1 MTERDRKKD
10 RENKGKMKKLC
21 RLALICFTVIM
32 LAACGSSAGGDDE
45 EIQIVEA
52 EPLDRSGQEAD
63 GASKE
68 QAKDG
73 RPEDEDLNGSPEA
86 DKNAGGPE
94 NGSGVEASGGAPGAE
109 NTGTGETAEQEAGAD
124 PWVGEYNDYDVNEPN
139 LEIQKNEDG
148 SYEIHIGVFRLLSLN
163 DGHGVLTERGMEFTT
178 SFSGE
183 ETTGVITLDGDI
195 ATVTF
200 DPGGWPGFY
209 NVYSYRYYKTSDT
222 PDMELFAY

>member
-32 LAACGSSAGGDDE
+32 LSACGSSAGGDDE

-52 EPLDRSGQEAD
+52 EPLDGFGQ
-63 GASKE
+63 
-68 QAKDG
+68 
-73 RPEDEDLNGSPEA
+73 EA

>member
-1 MTERDRKKD
+1 MTERERKKD
-10 RENKGKMKKLC
+10 RENKDEMKKLC

-32 LAACGSSAGGDDE
+32 LSACGSSAGGDDK
-45 EIQIVEA
+45 EIQMVEA
-52 EPLDRSGQEAD
+52 EALDGSGQEAD
-63 GASKE
+63 E
-68 QAKDG
+68 
-73 RPEDEDLNGSPEA
+73 
-86 DKNAGGPE
+86 NAGGPE

-124 PWVGEYNDYDVNEPN
+124 PWIGEYNDYDVNEPN

-148 SYEIHIGVFRLLSLN
+148 SYEIHIGVFRLLSIN
-163 DGHGVLTERGMEFTT
+163 DGHGLLTEKGMEFTT
-178 SFSGE
+178 KALTGD

-200 DPGGWPGFY
+200 DPGWSGFDTI
-209 NVYSYRYYKTSDT
+209 YSYQYYKTSNT

>member
-32 LAACGSSAGGDDE
+32 LSACGSSAGGDDE

-52 EPLDRSGQEAD
+52 EPLDGFGQEAD
-63 GASKE
+63 E
-68 QAKDG
+68 
-73 RPEDEDLNGSPEA
+73 
-86 DKNAGGPE
+86 NAGEPE
-94 NGSGVEASGGAPGAE
+94 NGSGVEASGGTPGAE
-109 NTGTGETAEQEAGAD
+109 NTGTAETAEQETGVD

-148 SYEIHIGVFRLLSLN
+148 SYEIHIGVFRLLSIN
-163 DGHGVLTERGMEFTT
+163 DGRGLLTEKGMEFTT
-178 SFSGE
+178 KALTGD

-200 DPGGWPGFY
+200 DPGWSGFGTI
-209 NVYSYRYYKTSDT
+209 YSYQYYKTSDT

>member
-52 EPLDRSGQEAD
+52 EPLDGSGQEAD
-63 GASKE
+63 E
-68 QAKDG
+68 
-73 RPEDEDLNGSPEA
+73 
-86 DKNAGGPE
+86 NAGEPE

-109 NTGTGETAEQEAGAD
+109 NTRTAETAEQETGAD